1 MSLNIFL
8 PEYDDF
14 FKMHNRA
21 CSQKLGTYDTMK
33 EAMSGCSD
41 DDPCVVV
48 DDQCDNIN
56 QFSRCRFKD
65 LIESN
70 DDTCIYF
77 KPATGLFCF

>member
-14 FKMHNRA
+14 FKMNNRA

-41 DDPCVVV
+41 DEPCVVV
-48 DDQCDNIN
+48 DDKCDNIN
-56 QFSRCRFKD
+56 QFSRCRLKD

-70 DDTCIYF
+70 DHTCSYF
-77 KPATGLFCF
+77 KPATGLFCV